1 MWISNT
7 ATVAMLIPI
16 SLGVMQ
22 TISKVSEKPIDLK
35 NSRFAS
41 ALVLAAA
48 FGASIGGIATPV
60 GSPPNLIGLGLINE
74 VLGVRVSFFQ
84 WMQFALPM
92 SLFML
97 IVLFVILAAFS
108 PSEVKSTRGVSAYL
122 KENHKSLARFSRA
135 EINVLIAFSLT
146 VILWVLP
153 GFLSAIFTKDHA
165 LVLWFEQHIPES
177 VAALIGAS
185 LLFILPVNF
194 REREFTT
201 DWVQASQID
210 WGTIML
216 FGSGLAFGA
225 LMFQT
230 GLAESVGKG
239 LLHAA
244 GAQSS
249 WSITLIAIALA
260 VTITSFASNTAS
272 ANMVIPVVISL
283 AKAANIDPVPPAMG
297 ACLGASFGF
306 LLPVSTPPNALA
318 YASGLVPITRLI
330 KLGFLLSIAGIFVL
344 FAGMYLLPLKH

>member
-1 MWISNT
+1 MKAESDDHPH
-7 ATVAMLIPI
+7 V
-16 SLGVMQ
+16 Q
-22 TISKVSEKPIDLK
+22 
-35 NSRFAS
+35 
-41 ALVLAAA
+41 LAAA
-48 FGASIGGIATPV
+48 LALGKIGGMAPSSILSERLRAQPTFAQVEPR
-60 GSPPNLIGLGLINE
+60 LGTL
-74 VLGVRVSFFQ
+74 
-84 WMQFALPM
+84 
-92 SLFML
+92 
-97 IVLFVILAAFS
+97 
-108 PSEVKSTRGVSAYL
+108 
-122 KENHKSLARFSRA
+122 
-135 EINVLIAFSLT
+135 
-146 VILWVLP
+146 
-153 GFLSAIFTKDHA
+153 
-165 LVLWFEQHIPES
+165 
-177 VAALIGAS
+177 
-185 LLFILPVNF
+185 
-194 REREFTT
+194 
-201 DWVQASQID
+201 
-210 WGTIML
+210 
-216 FGSGLAFGA
+216 LAFGA

-230 GLAESVGKG
+230 GLAESVGKA